1 MEGMTMHPD
10 ADLSAYLDLAL
21 DATGRAAVG
30 AHLDACAVCRARLA
44 DLRAVS
50 GLVAALPAPALH
62 RSLVPRLVARPVW
75 LAPART
81 LATLASGLFGFVFLV
96 SAVLATDPTL
106 GGGGPGILTTST
118 QRLAEQRLAAGRA
131 TSAPV
136 VAATAQAVPAAAPT
150 APQFGA
156 VASPASAPIAPQAV
170 PGAAPIAP
178 QATPAAAPAP
188 QLGAQVSPAP
198 RSSGATDASPV
209 ESSKSAA
216 ATVAPGA
223 RAPGESGPARPS
235 VGSPFVWLALTAG
248 AAGAALALRRR
259 MRSA

>member
-106 GGGGPGILTTST
+106 GGGGPGILTTGT
-118 QRLAEQRLAAGRA
+118 QRAAQQRLAAGRA
-131 TSAPV
+131 T
-136 VAATAQAVPAAAPT
+136 
-150 APQFGA
+150 
-156 VASPASAPIAPQAV
+156 IA
-170 PGAAPIAP
+170 
-178 QATPAAAPAP
+178 PAAAPAP
-188 QLGAQVSPAP
+188 QAVPAPAAPQLAAPVSPAARP
-198 RSSGATDASPV
+198 SGAADAATA
-209 ESSKSAA
+209 ESSKSAT
-216 ATVAPGA
+216 ATAAPGA
-223 RAPGESGPARPS
+223 RALGEPGPARPS
-235 VGSPFVWLALTAG
+235 IGSPFIWLALTAG